1 MIPIK
6 ELINKIKWD
15 KREKP
20 EEYTLWFLDLD
31 KLVEMKYTDIKKL
44 DGNFMV
50 VEKEGEE
57 VEIPLH
63 RIREV
68 RRKGVVVWK
77 REVAK
82 QGKQGAEQK

>member
-15 KREKP
+15 KRENP
-20 EEYTLWFLDLD
+20 EDYALWFLDLD
-31 KLVEMKYTDIKKL
+31 KLVEMKYTDIKNI

-68 RRKGVVVWK
+68 RKKGVVVWK
-77 REVAK
+77 RELK
-82 QGKQGAEQK
+82 TREGEQK